1 MAYTPVPAVAADD
14 WIDEIFIN
22 TYWVDNMAAMVPDV
36 FSAKGQLA
44 VGLGVDTMGVLN
56 VGSNGKV
63 LMADS
68 TQTLGMKWELPIVLF
83 EEKVT
88 NTSWDGDNKPVA
100 TTVIAA
106 NTFNAS
112 LPNSARALLLSVSAR
127 WAAASNAN
135 FVNIRCDNLNGGNG
149 VVVRAQVA
157 NVFQDNFGIVTLD
170 SSGEFAIQ
178 VGGAAADV
186 IIDVWGY
193 LL

>member
-22 TYWVDNMAAMVPDV
+22 TYWVDNMAASVPDV

-44 VGLGVDTMGVLN
+44 VGLGVDSMGVLN

-68 TQTLGMKWELPIVLF
+68 AQTLGMKWEFPVVLF
-83 EEKVT
+83 DERVT
-88 NTSWDGDNKPVA
+88 NNSWDGDNKPVA

-106 NTFNAS
+106 NTFNAA
-112 LPNSARALLLSVSAR
+112 LPNTARALLLSVSAK

-135 FVNIRCDNLNGGNG
+135 FVNISADNVNGGNG

-157 NVFQDNFGIVTLD
+157 NLFQDNFGIVTLD
-170 SSGEFAIQ
+170 ASGEFAIKID
-178 VGGAAADV
+178 GAAADV

-193 LL
+193 IL